1 MVKAGRHKGREF
13 VFGKPLAIEKQLLQ
27 EALNRA
33 VQAVETGLDCLS
45 IIDFE
50 QGEETFPEKD
60 SLVWKSTR
68 QLGKQETLLHNTY
81 EALQSVLWNAQ
92 GIVYDVG
99 RIQDL
104 HAKVLKD
111 WKVDRE
117 AQMTKTQT
125 EAKDSVLD
133 GMSELMEIFMQ
144 MNDTDTAG
152 ETETKTDEHFETK
165 IPSQAHAAISAGE
178 SYLKFRSAQ
187 NLPPTQCM
195 CIATMDRWTPK
206 GTRDVVLFEPQSGAI
221 RASREVDQDTSESY
235 SEVQTRE
242 DPIANSSLF
251 RFYRPRSQ
259 SEEAGKPSI
268 STVGASSLVDLT
280 FRSRSS
286 TKN

>member
-1 MVKAGRHKGREF
+1 MVSGSSIAGKKQTTSATAHADGEEELSPQAAQPERPIRLPYFQHKTYVQMVEAGRHKGREF

-33 VQAVETGLDCLS
+33 VQAVETGSDCLS
-45 IIDFE
+45 RIDFE
-50 QGEETFPEKD
+50 QGEETFPEED

-68 QLGKQETLLHNTY
+68 QLGKQETLLHDTY

-104 HAKVLKD
+104 HAKMLD
-111 WKVDRE
+111 HWEVDRE
-117 AQMTKTQT
+117 AQMTDTQR

-133 GMSELMEIFMQ
+133 GTSELMDIFTQ
-144 MNDTDTAG
+144 MDDTYTAG
-152 ETETKTDEHFETK
+152 ESETKTDEHFETK
-165 IPSQAHAAISAGE
+165 IPSQAHAAISA
-178 SYLKFRSAQ
+178 
-187 NLPPTQCM
+187 
-195 CIATMDRWTPK
+195 
-206 GTRDVVLFEPQSGAI
+206 
-221 RASREVDQDTSESY
+221 
-235 SEVQTRE
+235 VQTRE

-280 FRSRSS
+280 FRSRSK